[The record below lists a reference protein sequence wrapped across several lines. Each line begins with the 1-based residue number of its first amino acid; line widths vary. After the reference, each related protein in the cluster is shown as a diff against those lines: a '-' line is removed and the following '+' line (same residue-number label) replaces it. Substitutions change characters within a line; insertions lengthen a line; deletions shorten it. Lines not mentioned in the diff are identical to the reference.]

1 MTVITTNLKTPL
13 EMLYHWEK
21 NKPDAI
27 YLSQPLKSGYKHW
40 TWKEAGQEIRRIAAA
55 LKALNFPPK
64 SNIAL
69 ISKNC
74 AHWMMTD
81 LAIMMA
87 GHVSVPMYPNLHAE
101 TVRYILEH
109 SQAKAIFIGKLDDW
123 DSMKSGLT
131 DDILPIS
138 FPLYGPSG
146 YNKWE
151 TMAAKNEP
159 IEGEPNRGLDE
170 VMTIIYTSGTTGT
183 PKGVVQTF
191 EALAFAASNG
201 LQSRFNPGPDGGRL
215 FSYLPLSHIA
225 ERLLTGMGG
234 VYSGSQVFFAQSLD
248 TFNKDLV
255 AARPTVFLAV
265 PRIWTKFRGAI
276 LAKMPQKK
284 LNLFLKI
291 PILSGIVK
299 KKIQT
304 NLGLDQ
310 VRHVISGAAPIAP
323 SLLEWYQKLGLDIQE
338 AYGMTENAAYS
349 HSNPKGQCKIGTVGT
364 EMPGV
369 ECKIS
374 DIGEIL
380 VKSKATM
387 VGYYKEPDKTAE
399 TMTEDGFLKT
409 GDQGEIDANG
419 YLKITGRVKDIFKT
433 AKAKYVAPSPIEL
446 KLSKNPYIEQ
456 VCVVGTGMPQPMA
469 LVVLTEEGGKKD
481 KSEVAASLKET
492 FAEVNPTLEKHEKLK
507 KAIVMKEAW
516 TVENGLLTP
525 SLKIKRNPLEKQCSP
540 NYDKWY
546 EEDGEVVWC

>member
-1 MTVITTNLKTPL
+1 
-13 EMLYHWEK
+13 MLYHWEK
-21 NKPDAI
+21 TKPDAT
-27 YLSQPLKSGYKHW
+27 YLSQPIGDQYHHW
-40 TWKEAGQEIRRIAAA
+40 TWKQAGQEIRRIAAA
-55 LKALNFPPK
+55 LQEMDLPPR

-74 AHWMMTD
+74 AHWIMTD

-87 GHVSVPMYPNLHAE
+87 GHVSVPLYPNIHAD

-109 SQAKAIFIGKLDDW
+109 SESKVIFIGKLDDW

-138 FPLYGPSG
+138 FPLYGPEG

-151 TMAAKNEP
+151 GLTAKHEP
-159 IEGEPNRGLDE
+159 LQGEPNRNMDE
-170 VMTIIYTSGTTGT
+170 LMTIIYTSGTTGT
-183 PKGVVQTF
+183 PKGVMHNF
-191 EALAFAASNG
+191 EALSFATTNALSSG
-201 LQSRFNPGPDGGRL
+201 VLDPGTDGGRY

-225 ERLLTGMGG
+225 ERLLTDMGSI
-234 VYSGSQVFFAQSLD
+234 YSGGQVYFAYTLE
-248 TFNKDLV
+248 TFNQNLV
-255 AARPTVFLAV
+255 TAKPTVFLAV
-265 PRIWTKFRGAI
+265 PRIWTKFKGAI
-276 LAKMPQKK
+276 LSKMPPKK

-299 KKIQT
+299 KKIKG

-310 VRHVISGAAPIAP
+310 ANNLISGAAPIAP
-323 SLLEWYQKLGLDIQE
+323 TLLEWYQKLGIDIQE

-349 HSNPKGQCKIGTVGT
+349 HCNPKGKCKISTVGT
-364 EMPGV
+364 VMPNV

-387 VGYYKEPDKTAE
+387 TGYYKQPDKTAE

-409 GDQGEIDANG
+409 GDQGEIDASG

-446 KLSKNPYIEQ
+446 KLSKNACIEQ

-469 LVVLTEEGGKKD
+469 LVVLSELGATMD
-481 KSEVAASLKET
+481 KAEIVESLKST
-492 FAEVNPTLEKHEKLK
+492 LDEVNPTLQKHEKLK
-507 KAIVMKEAW
+507 KAIVMQEAW
-516 TVENGLLTP
+516 TVENNMLTP
-525 SLKIKRNPLEKQCSP
+525 SLKIKRNPLEKKFKGQ
-540 NYDKWY
+540 YDNWY
-546 EEDGEVVWC
+546 ELAETIVWQ

>member
-1 MTVITTNLKTPL
+1 MTAITTNLKTPL
-13 EMLYHWEK
+13 EMLYQWEK
-21 NKPDAI
+21 TKPDAT
-27 YLSQPLKSGYKHW
+27 YLSQPLGDKYHHW
-40 TWKEAGQEIRRIAAA
+40 TWKEAGQEVRRMAAA
-55 LKALNFPPK
+55 LKALDFPPQ

-138 FPLYGPSG
+138 FPLYGPEG

-151 TMAAKNEP
+151 DLTAKQEP
-159 IEGEPNRGLDE
+159 IEGEPNRTMDE
-170 VMTIIYTSGTTGT
+170 TMTIIYTSGTTGT
-183 PKGVVQTF
+183 PKGVVHNF
-191 EALAFAASNG
+191 EALAFATTNA
-201 LQSRFNPGPDGGRL
+201 LKERFNPGPNGGRF

-234 VYSGSQVFFAQSLD
+234 MYSGGQVYFAQSLD
-248 TFNKDLV
+248 TFNKDLST
-255 AARPTVFLAV
+255 ARPTVFLAV
-265 PRIWTKFRGAI
+265 PRIWTKFKGAI
-276 LAKMPQKK
+276 LSKMPQKK
-284 LNLFLKI
+284 LNILLKI
-291 PILSGIVK
+291 PVISGVIK

-310 VRHVISGAAPIAP
+310 VQHVISGAAPIAP

-349 HSNPKGQCKIGTVGT
+349 QSNPKGKCKIGTVGT
-364 EMPGV
+364 VMPGV
-369 ECKIS
+369 DCKIS

-387 VGYYKEPDKTAE
+387 QGYYKEPEKTAD
-399 TMTEDGFLKT
+399 TMTEDGYLKT

-446 KLSKNPYIEQ
+446 KLSRNHYIEQ

-469 LVVLTEEGGKKD
+469 MIVLTEEGMKTD
-481 KSEVAASLKET
+481 RSEVAESLQET
-492 FAEVNPTLEKHEKLK
+492 FAEVNPTLAKHEKLK
-507 KAIVMKEAW
+507 KAIIMQEAW
-516 TVENGLLTP
+516 TVENEMLTP
-525 SLKIKRNPLEKQCSP
+525 SLKIKRNPLEKKFSP

-546 EEDGEVVWC
+546 EDKDAVVWS

>member
-1 MTVITTNLKTPL
+1 MSAVASNFKTPL

-27 YLSQPLKSGYKHW
+27 YLSQPLKGEYRHW

-109 SQAKAIFIGKLDDW
+109 SGAKAIFIGKLDDW

-131 DDILPIS
+131 EDILPIS
-138 FPLYGPSG
+138 FPLYGPEG

-151 TMAAKNEP
+151 DLAAKHTP
-159 IEGEPNRGLDE
+159 MEGEPNRDMDE
-170 VMTIIYTSGTTGT
+170 IMTIIYTSGTTGT
-183 PKGVVQTF
+183 PKGVVHNF
-191 EALAFAASNG
+191 EALAFATTNA
-201 LQSRFNPGPDGGRL
+201 LKERLNPGPDGGRF

-234 VYSGSQVFFAQSLD
+234 MYSGGQVYFAESLD

-255 AARPTVFLAV
+255 TARPTIFLAV
-265 PRIWTKFRGAI
+265 PRIWTKFKGAI
-276 LAKMPQKK
+276 LSKMPQKK
-284 LNLFLKI
+284 LNIFLKI

-349 HSNPKGQCKIGTVGT
+349 HSNPKGKCKIGTVGT
-364 EMPGV
+364 VMPGV

-387 VGYYKEPDKTAE
+387 VGYYKQPAQTKE
-399 TMTEDGFLKT
+399 TMTDDGYLKT

-469 LVVLTEEGGKKD
+469 LIVLSEEGAKMER
-481 KSEVAASLKET
+481 SEIAASLKAT
-492 FAEVNPTLEKHEKLK
+492 FAEVNPTLENHEKLK
-507 KAIVMKEAW
+507 KAIIMKEAW
-516 TVENGLLTP
+516 TVENDLLTP
-525 SLKIKRNPLEKQCSP
+525 SLKIKRNPLEKQFSP
-540 NYDKWY
+540 SYDAWY
-546 EEDGEVVWC
+546 EDKEAVVWC